1 VTRNSFIRQQPV
13 QQFATL
19 WNVDLMRLTEPRA
32 EITTAAWIDLSGRH
46 FCLRCRLMDG
56 DAKTIFAWE
65 PFTPRG
71 VAAFAHAR
79 LGRLLLVQIIVA
91 LIAAA
96 SVTWFLDDSVAP
108 VIDTAIQNLPAK
120 GEIRSG
126 KLDWRGDSPKLL
138 AEGRFLSFDVDL
150 DHGGKINSTAD
161 VQIEFGQEEI
171 WSFALLGYTEFPYP
185 SGQIISFNRTE
196 LEPLWGAWRSTIL
209 FVSMIATAIGL
220 LASWW
225 LLATL
230 YFLPV
235 GLLGYFVNR
244 DLNFR
249 RSWKF
254 SGAAL
259 LPGALLMAAGILL
272 YDFGLV
278 DLVQFG
284 FICGAHFVLGWIY
297 LFVSLL
303 FVPGIPAV
311 MPKGN
316 PFVPRN

>member
-1 VTRNSFIRQQPV
+1 
-13 QQFATL
+13 
-19 WNVDLMRLTEPRA
+19 
-32 EITTAAWIDLSGRH
+32 
-46 FCLRCRLMDG
+46 MDVIE
-56 DAKTIFAWE
+56 TPTFAWE

-71 VAAFAHAR
+71 VAAFAPAR
-79 LGRLLLVQIIVA
+79 LGRLLLVQILVA
-91 LIAAA
+91 LLAAA
-96 SVTWFLDDSVAP
+96 SFTWFLDDSVFP
-108 VIDTAIQNLPAK
+108 VIQSAIQNLPDA

-126 KLDWRGDSPKLL
+126 KLDWHGDSPKLL
-138 AEGRFLSFDVDL
+138 AEGRVLAFDVDL
-150 DHGGKINSTAD
+150 NHDGKINSTAD
-161 VQIEFGQEEI
+161 LQIEFGAEEI
-171 WSFALLGYTEFPYP
+171 WSFALLGYAEIPYP
-185 SGQIISFNRTE
+185 ADTIAFNRTE

-209 FVSMIATAIGL
+209 FAAAMAAALSL

-230 YFLPV
+230 YFLPAW
-235 GLLGYFVNR
+235 LLGYFANR
-244 DLNFR
+244 DLNLR
-249 RSWKF
+249 QSWKL

-284 FICGAHFVLGWIY
+284 FIFAAHFVLGWIY

-303 FVPGIPAV
+303 FVPAIPAAL
-311 MPKGN
+311 PKGN